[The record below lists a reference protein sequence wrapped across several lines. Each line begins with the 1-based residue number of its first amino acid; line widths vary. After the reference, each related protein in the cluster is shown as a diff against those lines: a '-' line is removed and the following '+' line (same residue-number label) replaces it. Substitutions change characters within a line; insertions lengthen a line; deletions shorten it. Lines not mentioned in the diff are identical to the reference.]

1 MDFSTIS
8 GIPTHPLFVHLPVIG
23 IPITAL
29 ALLAYVLLPAKR
41 PTLIWFVGGL
51 TVFITGATLLAAQS
65 GESLEAKMSPEDRS
79 SALVQKHT
87 QLGDQTKAIMLIFA
101 AATLAY
107 LALDW
112 YHRRQQATSADA
124 PPPTSRSLLSTGI
137 IAFTVLSLT
146 LGGLAT
152 VWDVRTGHAGAKA
165 AWHDAIPADSGETD
179 SASTGP

>member
-51 TVFITGATLLAAQS
+51 TIFITGATLIAAQS
-65 GESLEAKMSPEDRS
+65 GESLQEKLAPEDRN
-79 SALVQKHT
+79 SALVHQHAE
-87 QLGDQTKAIMLIFA
+87 LGDQTKAIMLIFA

-112 YHRRQQATSADA
+112 YRRRQQAEPGDTKSTSR
-124 PPPTSRSLLSTGI
+124 RSLLSNGI

-165 AWHDAIPADSGETD
+165 AWHDALPADSGPD

>member
-23 IPITAL
+23 IPVTAI

-41 PTLIWFVGGL
+41 PTLFWFVGGL
-51 TVFITGATLLAAQS
+51 TVVITGATLLAAQS
-65 GESLEAKMSPEDRS
+65 GESLEAKMSPEDRN
-79 SALVQKHT
+79 SALLQTHT
-87 QLGDQTKAIMLIFA
+87 QLGDQTKAIMIIFA

-112 YHRRQQATSADA
+112 YRRRQQTQTVEA
-124 PPPTSRSLLSTGI
+124 PPAGSRSLLSTGI
-137 IAFTVLSLT
+137 IAFAALSLT

-165 AWHDAIPADSGETD
+165 AWHDALPADSSGPD